1 MQKII
6 LLLREIKEYLSKRK
20 TVSYSQFGGLH
31 IVKMSILPKLFYR
44 MNVIQINIPEE
55 LIYESNEIFLI
66 VILEKQTRRE
76 S

>member
-1 MQKII
+1 MER
-6 LLLREIKEYLSKRK
+6 LY
-20 TVSYSQFGGLH
+20 

-55 LIYESNEIFLI
+55 LIYESNEIFFI